1 MGTEY
6 ILELKHIS
14 KSFPGV
20 KALDDVTLCVRPG
33 TVHSLMGENG
43 AGKSTLMKCLFGIY
57 SFDEGEIILDGKNI
71 KFSSPSEALQN
82 HVSMVHQ
89 ELNQVL
95 NQTVMENMWLGRF
108 PMKHGL
114 VNDQKMYEDTKAIF
128 DDLDIQVNPKVKIGT
143 LKVSQKQ
150 MIEIAKAVSYNSKV
164 IVMDEPTSS
173 LTEKEVE
180 HLFKIIEKLKKKN
193 TSIIYISHKMEEILR
208 ISDDVTVMRD
218 GRWIDT
224 KPASELTI
232 DKIIKMMVGREL
244 KDRYPEKK
252 AKIGDVLMEV
262 KDLGTL
268 NPGFEGVNFQL
279 HKGEILGIAGLV
291 GSKRTEILETLFGIR
306 MKGKG
311 QILVKGKEV
320 QNRSPKEAMANGFAM
335 LTEERRSD
343 GIFGGLSVGFNMTIS
358 NLPKYQKTGLLNG
371 EKMKA
376 DITKMINAMKV
387 KTPSMKSKI
396 ANLSGGNQ
404 QKVILGRWLLTDPD
418 ILLLDEPTRGIDVGA
433 KFEIY
438 QLINQLAEQGK
449 GIIVVSSEM
458 PELFGISDRILV
470 MSNGHQSAIFDSKE
484 VGQVDVMQAAADLS
498 DLSIRTQEGILV
510 KNSKNISIKEL
521 IAEKAIYLVFIILLV
536 AIVVV
541 EPRFLS
547 FNNFKNIFAQSSTK
561 IIIALAAGMVLV
573 VQGVDLSTGRMI
585 GLAAVIFASLVQ
597 NPDYAYRMY
606 PNLKELPLIVPL
618 LLVLAICLVLGGIS
632 GVLVAVFKVPPFIA
646 TLGMQLIL
654 YGASSIY
661 FDRPP
666 YGAQPIGGIDSK
678 VTQIAIGSIGI
689 GDFQIPYLIIIAAA
703 VCVVMWIVWNK
714 TKFGKYMFAVGGNP
728 EAAKV
733 SGVNVIKTQIMV
745 YAIAGMMYAFA
756 AALEVGRI
764 GSASNTTGNGYEMD
778 AVAACVI
785 GGVSLS
791 GGVGS
796 VGGIVIGVLMFTV
809 INYGL
814 AFIGVNMYWQYIV
827 KGLIILL
834 AVIIDMRKYAK
845 RK

>member
-114 VNDQKMYEDTKAIF
+114 VDDQKMYEDTKAIF

-218 GRWIDT
+218 GKWIDT

-484 VGQVDVMQAAADLS
+484 VGQVDVMQKIVVLGVLGDTENIGDHGSSKVHPYYTVTPFKGLMKKMPKAQILYNDGSDLERAKELAADADAVVIVAGYIHS
-498 DLSIRTQEGILV
+498 DEG
-510 KNSKNISIKEL
+510 E
-521 IAEKAIYLVFIILLV
+521 YL
-536 AIVVV
+536 A
-541 EPRFLS
+541 
-547 FNNFKNIFAQSSTK
+547 
-561 IIIALAAGMVLV
+561 
-573 VQGVDLSTGRMI
+573 
-585 GLAAVIFASLVQ
+585 
-597 NPDYAYRMY
+597 
-606 PNLKELPLIVPL
+606 
-618 LLVLAICLVLGGIS
+618 
-632 GVLVAVFKVPPFIA
+632 
-646 TLGMQLIL
+646 
-654 YGASSIY
+654 
-661 FDRPP
+661 DRS
-666 YGAQPIGGIDSK
+666 D
-678 VTQIAIGSIGI
+678 
-689 GDFQIPYLIIIAAA
+689 
-703 VCVVMWIVWNK
+703 
-714 TKFGKYMFAVGGNP
+714 
-728 EAAKV
+728 
-733 SGVNVIKTQIMV
+733 
-745 YAIAGMMYAFA
+745 IAGMGGDRASMR
-756 AALEVGRI
+756 LHQRDIDLIHGVKGVNPNTVVSII
-764 GSASNTTGNGYEMD
+764 GSSAILIDEWEKDVPAIIFSFYSGMEGGNVLADILFGDVCPSGKLPYTVALSEDSYPDFDPDCTYAEYEYYHGYCKMDKENIPVLYPFGYGLSYTTFDISEPTVEVFDKTAKISVNVKNTGDVKGAEVVQLYIGCEGS
-778 AVAACVI
+778 AVDRPVKILKDFARVELMP
-785 GGVSLS
+785 GEEKKVSLQVS
-791 GGVGS
+791 SKDMAYYSEEKDDFVEEDITYIAYTGDCSCKEALKS
-796 VGGIVIGVLMFTV
+796 VKFEFG
-809 INYGL
+809 
-814 AFIGVNMYWQYIV
+814 
-827 KGLIILL
+827 K
-834 AVIIDMRKYAK
+834 
-845 RK
+845 

>member
-1 MGTEY
+1 
-6 ILELKHIS
+6 
-14 KSFPGV
+14 
-20 KALDDVTLCVRPG
+20 
-33 TVHSLMGENG
+33 
-43 AGKSTLMKCLFGIY
+43 
-57 SFDEGEIILDGKNI
+57 
-71 KFSSPSEALQN
+71 
-82 HVSMVHQ
+82 
-89 ELNQVL
+89 
-95 NQTVMENMWLGRF
+95 
-108 PMKHGL
+108 
-114 VNDQKMYEDTKAIF
+114 
-128 DDLDIQVNPKVKIGT
+128 
-143 LKVSQKQ
+143 
-150 MIEIAKAVSYNSKV
+150 
-164 IVMDEPTSS
+164 
-173 LTEKEVE
+173 
-180 HLFKIIEKLKKKN
+180 
-193 TSIIYISHKMEEILR
+193 
-208 ISDDVTVMRD
+208 
-218 GRWIDT
+218 
-224 KPASELTI
+224 
-232 DKIIKMMVGREL
+232 
-244 KDRYPEKK
+244 
-252 AKIGDVLMEV
+252 
-262 KDLGTL
+262 
-268 NPGFEGVNFQL
+268 
-279 HKGEILGIAGLV
+279 
-291 GSKRTEILETLFGIR
+291 
-306 MKGKG
+306 
-311 QILVKGKEV
+311 
-320 QNRSPKEAMANGFAM
+320 
-335 LTEERRSD
+335 
-343 GIFGGLSVGFNMTIS
+343 MTIS

>member
-89 ELNQVL
+89 ELNQCLERSVIDNL
-95 NQTVMENMWLGRF
+95 FLGRY
-108 PMKHGL
+108 PVNSMGVVDEGQMKKKAADLFRKLGMT
-114 VNDQKMYEDTKAIF
+114 VNLTQP
-128 DDLDIQVNPKVKIGT
+128 IQVNPKVKIGT

-218 GRWIDT
+218 GKWIDT

-484 VGQVDVMQAAADLS
+484 VGQVDVMQAAA
-498 DLSIRTQEGILV
+498 R
-510 KNSKNISIKEL
+510 
-521 IAEKAIYLVFIILLV
+521 FI
-536 AIVVV
+536 
-541 EPRFLS
+541 
-547 FNNFKNIFAQSSTK
+547 
-561 IIIALAAGMVLV
+561 
-573 VQGVDLSTGRMI
+573 
-585 GLAAVIFASLVQ
+585 
-597 NPDYAYRMY
+597 
-606 PNLKELPLIVPL
+606 
-618 LLVLAICLVLGGIS
+618 
-632 GVLVAVFKVPPFIA
+632 
-646 TLGMQLIL
+646 
-654 YGASSIY
+654 
-661 FDRPP
+661 
-666 YGAQPIGGIDSK
+666 
-678 VTQIAIGSIGI
+678 
-689 GDFQIPYLIIIAAA
+689 
-703 VCVVMWIVWNK
+703 
-714 TKFGKYMFAVGGNP
+714 
-728 EAAKV
+728 
-733 SGVNVIKTQIMV
+733 
-745 YAIAGMMYAFA
+745 
-756 AALEVGRI
+756 
-764 GSASNTTGNGYEMD
+764 
-778 AVAACVI
+778 
-785 GGVSLS
+785 
-791 GGVGS
+791 
-796 VGGIVIGVLMFTV
+796 
-809 INYGL
+809 
-814 AFIGVNMYWQYIV
+814 
-827 KGLIILL
+827 
-834 AVIIDMRKYAK
+834 
-845 RK
+845 